1 MCASGAV
8 LPPDWD
14 AAATDLPLASHR
26 VGDADVRL
34 ARLSSGIWNTGP
46 AARDGR
52 YTVLVDGEFAARDA
66 LWRRLGPSGT
76 ACPATDQA
84 LLLGLL
90 AQGVSLEQCLR
101 EAEGGHFVM
110 VHDRLRQRVL
120 LANDRYGLRPH
131 YYSSQPPRFVLAPTL
146 RACLEAPWVSRA
158 LDPLSV
164 AEYFCFQCVM
174 EERTL
179 LRDLQLFPAGSVAE
193 LDPATGAFTL
203 RPYWSWRELAGAT
216 PPRSFD
222 AAVEEVAARF
232 RSACVA
238 SNRAE
243 ERRGVY
249 LSGGLDSRL
258 IVAALGGG
266 ASLSTLCYG
275 PPDSPDIVYARRAAR
290 VAGTTHH
297 EFLMRDARWLRELAP
312 RHARLTEGG
321 HGLSHAHNLWRV
333 EEAARYMNVNLSGHF
348 GDLLL
353 GGSYVYAGTTDG
365 LAASLWS
372 VFIGKWG
379 GGFRDVAQFADALA
393 LPAGDL
399 TERMRSA
406 FAASLA
412 PYAELPPSVAHD
424 LFALQFHGR
433 KQIQYYLVHNRPWI
447 ESRTPFL
454 DSALLRT
461 LYSLPPE
468 WRTDRRL
475 QTAVL
480 ERYSPA
486 LAAVPWT
493 GTRLPARNRGWS
505 KAKARIQERL
515 ADLLY
520 ALTGTGYFG
529 PRSASFNQSYGRWL
543 GVELMDWVRTIL
555 TSPASMTRRL
565 FRPPFL
571 EQAMTNAHR
580 NGGQAMLSVTT
591 IGLLLTLELSAQE
604 LRLEL

>member
-14 AAATDLPLASHR
+14 AAATDLPLTSHR
-26 VGDADVRL
+26 VDDSGVRL
-34 ARLSSGIWNTGP
+34 ARLSSGIWNAGP

-52 YTVLVDGEFAARDA
+52 YTVFVDGEFAARDA
-66 LWRRLGPSGT
+66 LWRRLGPPGT

-90 AQGVSLEQCLR
+90 AQGASLEQCLR

-120 LANDRYGLRPH
+120 LANDRHGLRPH

-146 RACLEAPWVSRA
+146 QACLEAPWVSRA

-266 ASLSTLCYG
+266 PSLPTLCYG

-297 EFLMRDARWLRELAP
+297 EFLMRDAHWLRELAP

-333 EEAARYMNVNLSGHF
+333 EAAARYMNVNLSGHF

-399 TERMRSA
+399 AERMRSA

-468 WRTDRRL
+468 WRADRRL

-486 LAAVPWT
+486 LAAVPWA
-493 GTRLPARNRGWS
+493 GTRLPAVNRGY
-505 KAKARIQERL
+505 AKLRTRVEESVAGVMARLTGSGTIAPKGRLLNHCYADWLGRDLAQWL
-515 ADLLY
+515 ADTLG
-520 ALTGTGYFG
+520 AG
-529 PRSASFNQSYGRWL
+529 RSRI
-543 GVELMDWVRTIL
+543 E
-555 TSPASMTRRL
+555 RL
-565 FRPPFL
+565 FRSGFL
-571 EQAMTNAHR
+571 GRTLERARTTPSPEIAVT
-580 NGGQAMLSVTT
+580 LS
-591 IGLLLTLELSAQE
+591 LLLSLEHVTRELELDF
-604 LRLEL
+604 